1 MKKCLLALSVAVLI
15 SAAGFTQVTGGD
27 YKAGIGLRLGGGY
40 YDLVAASLKVFP
52 RVQSAF
58 EFNLG
63 IKPWGLYTSYGRH
76 TFVSAS
82 ASYQH
87 HFPIS
92 NIEGFKWF
100 IGGGLTAYNSFSSDE
115 DVRGVGLAIFPTGG
129 VEYKFPE
136 IPLAVSA
143 DLRPSVS
150 LFDTFDKRFK
160 KYNDFY
166 FGNFGIAARY
176 TFR

>member
-1 MKKCLLALSVAVLI
+1 MKKIVLTLFVAVFFSVA
-15 SAAGFTQVTGGD
+15 GFAQVTGGD

-40 YDLVAASLKVFP
+40 YDVVAASLKIFP

-63 IKPWGLYTSYGRH
+63 VRPYGGYGAYGNGW
-76 TFVSAS
+76 TNVSAS

-87 HFPIS
+87 HFPIG
-92 NIEGFKWF
+92 NIDGFKWF
-100 IGGGLTAYNSFSSDE
+100 VGGGLTAFNTFSKYD
-115 DVRGVGLAIFPTGG
+115 DYRGFGIGVFPTGG
-129 VEYKFPE
+129 VEYKFPQ

-143 DLRPSVS
+143 DLRPTISVVKPY
-150 LFDTFDKRFK
+150 DYYDG
-160 KYNDFY
+160 FY
-166 FGNFGIAARY
+166 VGNFGIAARY